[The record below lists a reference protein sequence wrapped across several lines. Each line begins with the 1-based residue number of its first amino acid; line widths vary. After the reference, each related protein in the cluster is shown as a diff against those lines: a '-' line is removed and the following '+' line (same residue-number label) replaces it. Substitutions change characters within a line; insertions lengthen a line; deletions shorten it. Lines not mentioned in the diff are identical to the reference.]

1 MLEPGPS
8 ERESDFSDLEI
19 KTERVLAE
27 DVAAKRKTPAAPE
40 APVIVPEPVTVTAS
54 MTRDQLPGNAMVR
67 VHQPI
72 PGTTT
77 ATRTVPVVVHNLQSK
92 MPTPIPMPMPL
103 PAAEGPILRASLGY
117 EQSPVIQKVMVPG
130 PLSKKTDQQVSP
142 VQLPTPPMKRIS
154 SRAVKVIR
162 DIYKEAKEAEAASN
176 TSGKRQSKGNTAEK
190 DVNNWDCPVC
200 KQKLEESVRLRD
212 HLKTHLSDEVS

>member
-54 MTRDQLPGNAMVR
+54 MTKDQLPGNAMVR

-72 PGTTT
+72 P
-77 ATRTVPVVVHNLQSK
+77 ATRTVPVVVHNHQPK

-130 PLSKKTDQQVSP
+130 PLSKKTDQQLSPVP

-154 SRAVKVIR
+154 SRAVKVIK
-162 DIYKEAKEAEAASN
+162 DIYKEAKEAESPSN
-176 TSGKRQSKGNTAEK
+176 SGGKRQSKGGTAEK